1 MPNLKKGLY
10 DRLAYEVEI
19 EELQRLNARGEA
31 SLSEGLPIETNRQY
45 LLDEL
50 IDRIP
55 ALLDQLSNGD
65 QPDSIKSKVELKF
78 ITELLKAIRTTDTIG
93 LDSPLIASPPVVIRS
108 VHEANVELPYP
119 QTGLRKPWLFSSSRS
134 EPSLLSELSAELKTT
149 DSVDILVS
157 FITWSGVRKIYD
169 LLKHI
174 TAVNALGQSQTKLRI
189 ITTTYMGATEARA
202 VKALAELPNVQLRI
216 SLDGRRTRLHAK
228 AWIFKRANGFGT
240 AYIGSANLSASALV
254 NGIEW
259 TVKIT
264 ERNNSD
270 VYQNADAH
278 FETLWND
285 KEFQLF
291 DKNDTHHYEAL
302 EKSLREQSG
311 RDNNHYNSVLNVSTT
326 WFELQPKAYQQEML
340 DSLTAERDMN
350 RNRNLV
356 VAATGTGK
364 TVVAAFDYARLAKQ
378 QGGQPKLLFVA
389 HRVQILSQAL
399 QTFRQVLRDSNFGEL
414 MDGNRQ
420 PDSYDHLFATIGT
433 VNSRRLIEKLGY
445 QYWMMVIIDEAHH
458 LPAPSF
464 DRFASSIQPKVLLGL
479 TATPER
485 SDGTSLGKYF
495 DSRPDG
501 SPAVS
506 LRLWDALSQQLLC
519 PFEYYATHDDV
530 DFSSVNWRGAATDA
544 ALGNILSASDI
555 RANSALRAIEDY
567 VSDIHITKA
576 IGFCVSVQHALFMSQ
591 FFNARGL
598 PSSALTG
605 TNTAE
610 EREQA
615 IKALEQGAIK
625 VIFTCDLFNE
635 GVDIPSVNVLLLLRP
650 TQSPVLFQQQIGRGL
665 RLYSDKESCLIL
677 DFIGTYSQEFRFDIL
692 FRSLTNQSRKSLIDS
707 VEQSFGVLPP
717 GCHIQFD
724 KVARERVL
732 SNLKLT
738 LKLNARR
745 LQAELAAWSSAKD
758 RTKIK
763 LKDFLRDNHIELV
776 DVYAGDHYWTGHKR
790 AVGIPCKDLGQNETK
805 WSKRLLSILAIDDRA
820 LLAEWHSFLTTGVGD
835 TVRLQMLI
843 YHLETSGLMGS
854 AEFLASIENNAA
866 FKTELLEIIEWQ
878 LDQSNRSSTPI
889 SSIHSYPLSLFCR
902 YTRQQILCAV
912 QHHTSAKRPAFRE
925 GCLPIETAKTELMF
939 VTLDK
944 TTGFSVSVQ
953 YHDFAISPELF
964 HWQTQNRAS
973 ATNATGRRYLESQSG
988 NGWRF
993 QLFVR
998 EDQEASFVALGEV
1011 EMSSY
1016 KIQQPLQISWRL
1028 KNPMPIDIYKRFS
1041 IIRDR

>member
-378 QGGQPKLLFVA
+378 QGG
-389 HRVQILSQAL
+389 
-399 QTFRQVLRDSNFGEL
+399 
-414 MDGNRQ
+414 
-420 PDSYDHLFATIGT
+420 
-433 VNSRRLIEKLGY
+433 
-445 QYWMMVIIDEAHH
+445 
-458 LPAPSF
+458 
-464 DRFASSIQPKVLLGL
+464 
-479 TATPER
+479 
-485 SDGTSLGKYF
+485 
-495 DSRPDG
+495 
-501 SPAVS
+501 
-506 LRLWDALSQQLLC
+506 
-519 PFEYYATHDDV
+519 
-530 DFSSVNWRGAATDA
+530 
-544 ALGNILSASDI
+544 
-555 RANSALRAIEDY
+555 
-567 VSDIHITKA
+567 
-576 IGFCVSVQHALFMSQ
+576 
-591 FFNARGL
+591 
-598 PSSALTG
+598 
-605 TNTAE
+605 
-610 EREQA
+610 
-615 IKALEQGAIK
+615 
-625 VIFTCDLFNE
+625 
-635 GVDIPSVNVLLLLRP
+635 
-650 TQSPVLFQQQIGRGL
+650 
-665 RLYSDKESCLIL
+665 
-677 DFIGTYSQEFRFDIL
+677 
-692 FRSLTNQSRKSLIDS
+692 RK
-707 VEQSFGVLPP
+707 
-717 GCHIQFD
+717 
-724 KVARERVL
+724 R
-732 SNLKLT
+732 
-738 LKLNARR
+738 
-745 LQAELAAWSSAKD
+745 
-758 RTKIK
+758 
-763 LKDFLRDNHIELV
+763 
-776 DVYAGDHYWTGHKR
+776 
-790 AVGIPCKDLGQNETK
+790 
-805 WSKRLLSILAIDDRA
+805 
-820 LLAEWHSFLTTGVGD
+820 
-835 TVRLQMLI
+835 
-843 YHLETSGLMGS
+843 
-854 AEFLASIENNAA
+854 
-866 FKTELLEIIEWQ
+866 
-878 LDQSNRSSTPI
+878 
-889 SSIHSYPLSLFCR
+889 
-902 YTRQQILCAV
+902 
-912 QHHTSAKRPAFRE
+912 
-925 GCLPIETAKTELMF
+925 
-939 VTLDK
+939 
-944 TTGFSVSVQ
+944 
-953 YHDFAISPELF
+953 
-964 HWQTQNRAS
+964 
-973 ATNATGRRYLESQSG
+973 
-988 NGWRF
+988 
-993 QLFVR
+993 
-998 EDQEASFVALGEV
+998 
-1011 EMSSY
+1011 
-1016 KIQQPLQISWRL
+1016 
-1028 KNPMPIDIYKRFS
+1028 
-1041 IIRDR
+1041 

>member
-1 MPNLKKGLY
+1 MPNLRKGLY
-10 DRLAYEVEI
+10 DRLAYQVEI

-31 SLSEGLPIETNRQY
+31 SLSEDISLETNRQY

-65 QPDSIKSKVELKF
+65 QPDATKSKVELKF
-78 ITELLKAIRTTDTIG
+78 ITEVLKTLRVSGTTE
-93 LDSPLIASPPVVIRS
+93 LDSPAIANPPVVIRS

-174 TAVNALGQSQTKLRI
+174 TALNALGQSQTRLRI

-202 VKALAELPNVQLRI
+202 VKALAELPNVDLRI

-228 AWIFKRANGFGT
+228 AWIFKRENGFGT

-264 ERNNSD
+264 ERNNLD
-270 VYQNADAH
+270 VYQNAGAH

-285 KEFQLF
+285 HEFQLF
-291 DKNDTHHYEAL
+291 DPHNISHCDAL

-311 RDNNHYNSVLNVSTT
+311 RDKNQYDNVLNVSTT
-326 WFELQPKAYQQEML
+326 WFDLQPKAYQQEML
-340 DSLTAERDMN
+340 NSLAAERDMN
-350 RNRNLV
+350 RNRNLI

-378 QGGQPKLLFVA
+378 QGGQPKLLFIA
-389 HRVQILSQAL
+389 HRVQILNQAI

-420 PDSYDHLFATIGT
+420 PESYDHLFATIGT
-433 VNSRRLIEKLGY
+433 MNSRQLTEKLGY

-464 DRFASSIQPKVLLGL
+464 DRFASSIQPNIFLGL
-479 TATPER
+479 TATPDR

-495 DSRPDG
+495 DARPDG

-530 DFSSVNWRGAATDA
+530 DFSSVNWRGATTDA
-544 ALGNILSASDI
+544 ALSNILSASDI
-555 RANSALRAIEDY
+555 RATSALRALEEY
-567 VSDIHITKA
+567 VSDINTTKA
-576 IGFCVSVQHALFMSQ
+576 IGFCVSVQHAAFMSQ
-591 FFNARGL
+591 FFNARGV
-598 PSSALTG
+598 PTRALTG
-605 TNTAE
+605 SNTAE
-610 EREQA
+610 QRDQA
-615 IKALEQGAIK
+615 IKALEQGSIK

-635 GVDIPSVNVLLLLRP
+635 GIDIPSVNVLLLLRP
-650 TQSPVLFQQQIGRGL
+650 TQSAVLFQQQIGRGL
-665 RLYSDKESCLIL
+665 RLYPDKESCLIL

-692 FRSLTNQSRKSLIDS
+692 FRSLTNQSRKALKDS
-707 VEQSFGVLPP
+707 VEHSFGVLPP
-717 GCHIQFD
+717 GCYIQFD
-724 KVARERVL
+724 KVSRERVL
-732 SNLKLT
+732 ANLKLT
-738 LKLNARR
+738 LQLNARR
-745 LQAELAAWSSAKD
+745 LQAELAAWSSSKD
-758 RTKIK
+758 KTAIK
-763 LKDFLRDNHIELV
+763 LKDFLIENRIELV
-776 DVYAGDHYWTGHKR
+776 DVYAGNHYWTEHKR
-790 AVGIPCKDLGQNETK
+790 TVGIPCQDQGPLEAK
-805 WSKRLLSILAIDDRA
+805 WSKRLFSLFSIDDRV
-820 LLAEWHSFLTTGVGD
+820 LLAEWHHFITTGAGD

-843 YHLETSGLMGS
+843 YQFETSALMGS
-854 AEFLASIENNAA
+854 AEFLSALKDNPA
-866 FKTELLEIIEWQ
+866 FKSELLEIIGWQ
-878 LDQSNRSSTPI
+878 LDQSNRSSIPV
-889 SSIHSYPLSLFCR
+889 SSTHSYPLSLFCR

-912 QHHTSAKRPAFRE
+912 EHHTNEKRPAFRE
-925 GCLPIETAKTELMF
+925 GCLPIEATRTELMF

-944 TTGFSVSVQ
+944 TSGFAASVQ
-953 YHDFAISPELF
+953 YHDYAISSELF

-973 ATNATGRRYLESQSG
+973 ATNATGRRYLDSQSG

-993 QLFVR
+993 QIFVR
-998 EDQEASFVALGEV
+998 ENQDAGFVALGEV
-1011 EMSSY
+1011 EMRDH
-1016 KIQQPLQISWRL
+1016 KIQKPIQITWRL

-1041 IIRDR
+1041 VIRDR